1 MAAAVLCAPSASL
14 LTSTGCWKEQRK
26 GDLMLTVISCMT
38 CVIVMT
44 PFSAA
49 CLLQGGMLMVT
60 CESGRWHGE
69 GLGSP

>member
-1 MAAAVLCAPSASL
+1 
-14 LTSTGCWKEQRK
+14 
-26 GDLMLTVISCMT
+26 MLTVISCMT